1 MEKIY
6 HDLSLDFCENRS
18 LQEIRIKQN
27 DKFGRRI
34 RLHFY
39 NNGAAVAINSETDTA
54 TCYAS
59 INGIA
64 TAVGDACNIENNAVI
79 IDVGLPMTSIA
90 GTERCE
96 VRVESAN
103 GRVHTATFNI
113 LVEPSTVTENTPK
126 IINTADI
133 FGQLGSWES
142 NTAKTITRFII
153 NGINALHPEYTQAY
167 TTAKIGNESDKTVMT
182 LDLGVY
188 NPYKS
193 DGLLI
198 TADGIL
204 IPRFAYATAVD
215 GDAAVIRFF
224 QSAGLGIGQM
234 LRFYIYHKPEYSSGT
249 VVGEAVAMSDGVISE
264 TVEGKASTVIDLLD
278 YELSVK
284 YYNSSAS
291 QVVPTDKWFSVSSN
305 QIVKLVCKYDGSEV
319 LAGAGI
325 PVVGWHYNN
334 NFKNSITCSNNEL
347 IVSNLE
353 ISSIGPLAT
362 VMPFVAV
369 KGDADLSKLTE
380 FYMIIT
386 EV

>member
-18 LQEIRIKQN
+18 LQEIKIKQN

-64 TAVGDACNIENNAVI
+64 TAVGDVCNIENNAVI

-133 FGQLGSWES
+133 FGQLGSLES
-142 NTAKTITRFII
+142 NIEKTITRFII
-153 NGINALHPEYTQAY
+153 NGINALHPEYAQAY
-167 TTAKIGNESDKTVMT
+167 TTAKIENESDKTVMT
-182 LDLGVY
+182 LNLGIY
-188 NPYKS
+188 NPDKS

-198 TADGIL
+198 TADGVL
-204 IPRFAYATAVD
+204 VPSFAYATSVD
-215 GDAAVIRFF
+215 GNSAVISFF
-224 QSAGLGIGQM
+224 QSAGLEIGQI
-234 LRFYIYHKPEYSSGT
+234 LRFYIYHKPEAGSGT
-249 VVGEAVAMSDGVISE
+249 VVGEAVAMSDGAVVE
-264 TVEGKASTVIDLLD
+264 TIEGKPSTVIDLID

-284 YYNSSAS
+284 NYSSS
-291 QVVPTDKWFSVSSN
+291 DTEVIPTDKWFSVSSN
-305 QIVKLVCKYDGSEV
+305 QIIKLVCKYDGSEV
-319 LAGAGI
+319 LPGAGV
-325 PVVGWHYNN
+325 PAVGWHFNN
-334 NFKNSITCSNNEL
+334 SMKNSTTCSNNEL
-347 IVSNLE
+347 IVSHFDIN
-353 ISSIGPLAT
+353 SIGPIKT
-362 VMPFVAV
+362 VMPYLVV
-369 KGDADLSKLTE
+369 RGTADLSKITE